1 MEKELVNK
9 QEEKIIYLI
18 AKGIVKLYE
27 SDEKNFAKLNRELKR
42 AINILAA
49 QNEIIIMDRSHMIST
64 FSEKIGEWYNAD
76 SIYREEK
83 FIEDGIPTDFC
94 YEMAMD
100 TSDIEAELEQRVILE
115 VKNEFKAYGQEKDYE
130 KFRSYLIK
138 NPISTREKLDEFI
151 LKNAKYKS
159 KLKKIYARI
168 YEFYEDIPEH
178 YIINNNIEVCN
189 YCGWTIIN
197 KNKDKHCISD
207 YCKANLGIEK
217 SKVKPHSENMI
228 RVKRGV
234 MRYTALPGIPE
245 IDLKN
250 KIEKLGLEVKLY
262 PNFDEYDLEVI
273 FNDCSWAIDV
283 KDYGNPYNLVRK
295 VTEFPPNSC
304 EKSFIVVPNKRYS
317 LNKDYKYI
325 INSEEPIDFEYII
338 ERDLIKLIK
347 EKINNEKL

>member
-1 MEKELVNK
+1 MKKLIVNK

-18 AKGIVKLYE
+18 AKGVVKLYE
-27 SDEKNFAKLNRELKR
+27 NNEKNFSKLNRELKR

-49 QNEIIIMDRSHMIST
+49 QNEIVIVDRNHMMTI
-64 FSEKIGEWYNAD
+64 FSKEIGKWYNIN
-76 SIYREEK
+76 SIYKDEK

-100 TSDIEAELEQRVILE
+100 TSDIEAELEQRVILK
-115 VKNEFKAYGQEKDYE
+115 VKNEFKAYGKEEDYK

-138 NPISTREKLDEFI
+138 NPISTREKLEQFI
-151 LKNAKYKS
+151 LKSARYNSNLKRIYS
-159 KLKKIYARI
+159 KI

-178 YIINNNIEVCN
+178 YIMNNNIEVCN

-197 KNKDKHCISD
+197 KSKDKHCISD

-217 SKVKPHSENMI
+217 CKVKPYLENMI

-234 MRYTALPGIPE
+234 MRYTSLPGIPE

-250 KIEKLGLEVKLY
+250 KIERLGLEVKLY
-262 PNFDEYDLEVI
+262 PNFDEYDLEII
-273 FNDCSWAIDV
+273 FNNCSWAIDV
-283 KDYGNPYNLVRK
+283 KDYGNPYNLVKK
-295 VTEFPPNSC
+295 VTEFEANSC

-317 LNKDYKYI
+317 LNKDYKHI
-325 INSEEPIDFEYII
+325 INSEEPTGFEYII
-338 ERDLIKLIK
+338 ERDFIKLVK
-347 EKINNEKL
+347 EKINSEKL